1 MAEHVCPWWLGY
13 LLLCPIRRW
22 FQNPEKILSRYVTE
36 GMTILEVGPGMGFF
50 TIHAARSVGE
60 AGKIVAADIQ
70 EKMLNALIK
79 RATKA
84 GVGNRI
90 VAQLIESDDIG
101 ASEPVD
107 LCLLINVVHEVPD
120 PASLFSQ
127 IKIIM
132 KPTGKVLLMEPT
144 GWHVSERQFQDTL
157 ALASNA
163 GFRVIEEPKI
173 PRSRSAVLALQ

>member
-1 MAEHVCPWWLGY
+1 MGQHVCPWWVGY

-22 FQNPEKILSRYVTE
+22 LQNPEEILAPYVTE

-50 TIHAARSVGE
+50 TSPAARSVGE
-60 AGKIVAADIQ
+60 TGKIIAVDVQ

-79 RATKA
+79 RALKA

-90 VAQLIESDDIG
+90 VAKWIESDNIG
-101 ASEPVD
+101 VSEPID

-120 PASLFSQ
+120 PAGLFSQ
-127 IKIIM
+127 IKSTL
-132 KPTGKVLLMEPT
+132 KPSGKVLLMEPS

-163 GFRVIEEPKI
+163 GFRVVEEPKI
-173 PRSRSAVLALQ
+173 PRSRSAVLAP

>member
-1 MAEHVCPWWLGY
+1 MGQHVCPWWVGY

-22 FQNPEKILSRYVTE
+22 LQNPEEILAPYVTE

-50 TIHAARSVGE
+50 TIPAARSVGE
-60 AGKIVAADIQ
+60 TGKIIAVDVQ

-79 RATKA
+79 RALKA

-90 VAQLIESDDIG
+90 VAKLIESDNIG
-101 ASEPVD
+101 VSEPID

-120 PASLFSQ
+120 PAGLFSQ
-127 IKIIM
+127 IKSTL
-132 KPTGKVLLMEPT
+132 KPSGKVLLMEPS

-163 GFRVIEEPKI
+163 GFRVVEEPKI
-173 PRSRSAVLALQ
+173 PRSRSAVLAP